1 MSNYWSNTYSS
12 GGDARYKTTSDDII
26 SPTTFITYEANSSFL
41 NSESSIGFGDG
52 EGWKTSC
59 IANRRAFIANVKRKE
74 RSGGGAN
81 KKFYG
86 DRIYYSPPN
95 RFDTFPSLNFL
106 DIGIN
111 DGDEIINLS
120 NFGDRLLAFKK
131 NTLYI
136 INISQAND
144 TAWFLEEQYLGY
156 GVMNTYSV
164 FQSQIGIVWAN
175 KNGAFLFDGSTINDL
190 TKDKIDVTTWASDNM
205 GNSIVGYYPK
215 GNLIYF
221 VAPSRSSY
229 NEINLEYVFDIKTKS
244 WAKASIDTEAGLL
257 LYSHSGLRVGEVE
270 LTSVDVNYTNFQVD
284 QYGQLI
290 MGYNFNST
298 FDIYEASVD
307 PVDRNQYSDV
317 DTGAVVK

>member
-12 GGDARYKTTSDDII
+12 GGDARYKTTSDDIV

-41 NSESSIGFGDG
+41 NSEGSIGFGDG

-120 NFGDRLLAFKK
+120 NFGDRLLAFKR

-175 KNGAFLFDGSTINDL
+175 KNGAFLFDGNTINDL

-221 VAPSRSSY
+221 VAPSRSDTY
-229 NEINLEYVFDIKTKS
+229 KEIDLEYVFDIKTKS
-244 WAKASIDTEAGLL
+244 WAKSSNTGNTKRMLWQRTYGGYPIQVSAP
-257 LYSHSGLRVGEVE
+257 V
-270 LTSVDVNYTNFQVD
+270 VNYTNFQID
-284 QYGQLI
+284 HYGQLI
-290 MGYNFNST
+290 MGYNYIGNYPDVIAT
-298 FDIYEASVD
+298 PIEEDEYEEK
-307 PVDRNQYSDV
+307 
-317 DTGAVVK
+317 DTGNVTL